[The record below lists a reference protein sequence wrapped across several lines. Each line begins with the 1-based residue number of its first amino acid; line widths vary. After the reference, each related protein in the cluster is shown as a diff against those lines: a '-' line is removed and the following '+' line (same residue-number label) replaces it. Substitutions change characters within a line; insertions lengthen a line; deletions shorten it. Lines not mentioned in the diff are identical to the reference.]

1 MPTQPTNH
9 QPKDLIAQ
17 DQSDCIYFW
26 GPPTAADQQKYIE
39 KLDEEARL
47 REVWR
52 REMIKG
58 TYWMR
63 EIVWQLDEANEPL
76 RPVEIVNPVTNRFR
90 FACWKDKF
98 DKRVELLKEIG
109 VMVNQGRLGTS
120 RPPNASTGG
129 ATHGIAVVA
138 AGNHRNASGRCPF
151 HFTDGRH
158 PIGSRH
164 DQVHDHDLGPFAG
177 GEVQSRRAIRRT
189 QYLVTHP
196 QAATGKTQ
204 WPGAW
209 WNALPVHLFTLVTD
223 AYFPSQPSTKQI
235 VSWVNTPLQFGS

>member
-17 DQSDCIYFW
+17 AQSDCIYFW

-76 RPVEIVNPVTNRFR
+76 RPVEIVNRVTNRFR

-109 VMVNQGRLGTS
+109 VMVKQGRLE
-120 RPPNASTGG
+120 RYAR
-129 ATHGIAVVA
+129 VKV
-138 AGNHRNASGRCPF
+138 R
-151 HFTDGRH
+151 
-158 PIGSRH
+158 
-164 DQVHDHDLGPFAG
+164 
-177 GEVQSRRAIRRT
+177 
-189 QYLVTHP
+189 
-196 QAATGKTQ
+196 
-204 WPGAW
+204 
-209 WNALPVHLFTLVTD
+209 LPVPGQDHKFQ
-223 AYFPSQPSTKQI
+223 A
-235 VSWVNTPLQFGS
+235 WVKEFSKPLNLPKPRVL